1 MKNGDDIPFT
11 CFYTSNI
18 SLPRQVLN
26 QAPFSSAFNSYG
38 WEDIELGYRL
48 SVQGLRIV
56 YNQDAKAKHF
66 HPMNMT
72 SFLKRQRSVGE
83 LTREVRPFANI
94 GLCVLVLSGLALFSS
109 EAVKCYFS
117 FPFWVKMSAL
127 ATAIVFTFTIH
138 NRAALAADDRVSSGR
153 TLIALVSLALW
164 FTVAAS
170 GRWIGFS
177 G

>member
-1 MKNGDDIPFT
+1 MDLLPFFQWCEESGFGRT
-11 CFYTSNI
+11 VRESVWAFAVIESTHLL
-18 SLPRQVLN
+18 SLVILGGSVILVDLRMLN
-26 QAPFSSAFNSYG
+26 
-38 WEDIELGYRL
+38 L
-48 SVQGLRIV
+48 GLR
-56 YNQDAKAKHF
+56 H
-66 HPMNMT
+66 
-72 SFLKRQRSVGE
+72 RSVGE